1 MKHVLARAMFVAILA
16 AASAASAQNV
26 KVTPLGSHAGELCAR
41 DRATI
46 FGPDN
51 MSLTLGPANGYVIRF
66 TNGLVAYLSGD
77 TGLHAEMWLVARDF
91 YHANLMELNYGA
103 SALSPEGAAYAVNDL
118 VQPASVIVNHV
129 NEAATSGG
137 KVKPDTR
144 TAAFIALVKGRPV
157 YPALSGK
164 TLEFD
169 GSGKCVAGC

>member
-1 MKHVLARAMFVAILA
+1 MHESTVPTALLGE
-16 AASAASAQNV
+16 ASRKNLQ
-26 KVTPLGSHAGELCAR
+26 
-41 DRATI
+41 
-46 FGPDN
+46 PDN

-77 TGLHAEMWLVARDF
+77 TGLHAEMQLVARDF
-91 YHANLMELNYGA
+91 YHANLMELNLGA
-103 SALSPEGAAYAVNDL
+103 SALSPEGAAYAVNTL

-137 KVKPDTR
+137 KVKPGTR

-164 TLEFD
+164 TIELD